1 MEIVNGYVC
10 LSPAD
15 VSVARRFTDPKRPDD
30 GPFGIY
36 RVDEEGPPAVQQ
48 DAVETSF
55 GPAVTL
61 AESLTGFTQAVETAA
76 PRRESYAP
84 GDNLS
89 IRA

>member
-10 LSPAD
+10 LSPAE
-15 VSVARRFTDPKRPDD
+15 VSIARRFTDPKRPED

-36 RVDEEGPPAVQQ
+36 RSEEEAPPPPPPKGDVI
-48 DAVETSF
+48 TF

-61 AESLTGFTQAVETAA
+61 AESLSGFTQAVETATPQRA
-76 PRRESYAP
+76 AYQP
-84 GDNLS
+84 GANLS